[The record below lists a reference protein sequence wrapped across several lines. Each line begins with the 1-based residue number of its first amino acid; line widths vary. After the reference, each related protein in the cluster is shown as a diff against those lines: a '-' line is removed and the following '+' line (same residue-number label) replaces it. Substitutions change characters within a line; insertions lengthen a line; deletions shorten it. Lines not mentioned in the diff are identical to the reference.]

1 LQHFKGCM
9 LFTTSDQEILS
20 TVANR
25 IIVINKTKEYDKQ
38 IGYEDYIKEN

>member
-1 LQHFKGCM
+1 MKNFKGCM

-25 IIVINKTKEYDKQ
+25 IIVINSKKEFDKSISYD
-38 IGYEDYIKEN
+38 EYISQN